1 MEELDRAI
9 ESLVGAIP
17 PRVLLKA
24 SEALSRAYRE
34 ARGSRTIFENAA
46 SRIAY
51 LAVRCPATFGAVS
64 AVLRELPIAPATW
77 LDLGAGP
84 GAASWAAAAEFQSLR
99 SFTLIEKNPEAIA
112 IGKQLA
118 ESHPLLQQA
127 KWLSASL
134 PLDLPPA
141 DAAILS
147 YSLGEFERPM
157 QLIDCWW
164 KALIPFLVIVEP
176 GTPRGFSVIKK
187 ARDQIISLG
196 GFLIAPCTHA
206 LRCPL
211 KENDWCHFSVR
222 IARSRLHRYLKGGT
236 LGYEDEKY
244 SYLIASKN
252 PLQLSGS
259 RILRPPQKNSG
270 HVRLALCTSSG
281 NVAEITIGR
290 SQEFYR
296 KARNASW
303 GDAWEAN

>member
-17 PRVLLKA
+17 PRDLLKA
-24 SEALSRAYRE
+24 SETLSRTYRE
-34 ARGSRTIFENAA
+34 ARGSRTIFENDAA
-46 SRIAY
+46 RIAY
-51 LAVRCPATFGAVS
+51 LAVRMPATFGAVS
-64 AVLRELPIAPATW
+64 AVLRELPIAPSTW

-84 GAASWAAAAEFQSLR
+84 GAASWAAAAEFRSLQ
-99 SFTLIEKNPEAIA
+99 SFTLIEKNPQAIA
-112 IGKQLA
+112 IGKELA
-118 ESHPLLQQA
+118 GTHPLLQKGA
-127 KWLSASL
+127 WLAASL
-134 PLDLPPA
+134 PIDLPPA

-147 YSLGEFERPM
+147 YSLGEIERPA

-164 KALIPFLVIVEP
+164 KALIPYLIIVEP

-196 GFLIAPCTHA
+196 GFLVAPCPHA
-206 LRCPL
+206 FRCPL

-252 PLQLSGS
+252 PLPRHTS
-259 RILRPPQKNSG
+259 RILRHPQKNSG
-270 HVRLALCTSSG
+270 HVRLSLCTSSG
-281 NVAEITIGR
+281 NAEEITVGR
-290 SQEFYR
+290 AQEFYR

-303 GDAWEAN
+303 GDAWEPN